1 MRFSVN
7 FTTRYRSKEGER
19 EKEKERH
26 REAYISFFAYANRH
40 IIIDKEE
47 KRVAYDAN

>member
-1 MRFSVN
+1 VERD
-7 FTTRYRSKEGER
+7 R
-19 EKEKERH
+19 EKPTSH
-26 REAYISFFAYANRH
+26 FFFAYANRH